1 MFAGGRAFPVPQ
13 KELAKLRGVDHAVVM
28 AAGGSPAPQTSSQLA
43 PGTLLT
49 AQHVTGK
56 PAIYVVAANGELYG
70 FAGPRQLR
78 DGGFDPALVVTVPS
92 LSGLTVARQSAGAA
106 HLDAWS
112 TRADGALVVSGREDY
127 VLAGGRALH
136 VPGQSSLS
144 VIRKADG
151 AKAVPGTVTKREA
164 LAQMANGTLVS
175 AKESGYAGVYV
186 AFDGEMFAF
195 SSLGQLDAEGY
206 GGTAAVPVPPASVAS
221 GW

>member
-1 MFAGGRAFPVPQ
+1 MFAGGRAFTVPRA
-13 KELAKLRGVDHAVVM
+13 KLAKLRTVDHAVVLS
-28 AAGGSPAPQTSSQLA
+28 AVAGYAPSPTLQPK

-49 AQHVTGK
+49 TQHVTGK
-56 PAIYVVAANGELYG
+56 PTVYVVATNGELYG
-70 FAGPRQLR
+70 FASPRQLR
-78 DGGFDPALVVTVPS
+78 DGGFDPALVVTVP
-92 LSGLTVARQSAGAA
+92 GLGGLHVAHRSAGAA

-112 TRADGALVVSGREDY
+112 TRSNGAIVISGREDY
-127 VLAGGRALH
+127 VLAGSRALH
-136 VPGQSSLS
+136 VPDQSSLS

-151 AKAVPGTVTKREA
+151 ARAVHGTITNREA
-164 LAQMANGTLVS
+164 LAQIANGTLVS
-175 AKESGYAGVYV
+175 AKGSSYAGVYV